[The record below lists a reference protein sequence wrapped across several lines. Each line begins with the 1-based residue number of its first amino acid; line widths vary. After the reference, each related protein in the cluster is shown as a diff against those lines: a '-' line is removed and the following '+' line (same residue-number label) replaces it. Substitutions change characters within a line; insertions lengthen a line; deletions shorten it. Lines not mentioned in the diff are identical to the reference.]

1 MLKKLVKYGNSNA
14 LVLDKTI
21 LALLDLEEGSLVK
34 MTIQGNQLMITA
46 AKDVDVKDKF
56 KLDILSTFD
65 SKSEDEKD
73 QGEALLNKTLQEIS
87 FGDLTLDQYEK
98 QKSDFEEYFQKEE
111 VASTMNEITNN
122 PKVREI
128 SEALMKQYLEKKI
141 DLNDYRKLYHE
152 EIKKIDYDLYLKIKA
167 MNAGIANVYKKS

>member
-56 KLDILSTFD
+56 KLDYLSMLD

-167 MNAGIANVYKKS
+167 MNAGIANVSKKS

>member
-56 KLDILSTFD
+56 KLDYLSMLD

-98 QKSDFEEYFQKEE
+98 QKSDFTEYFQKEE

-167 MNAGIANVYKKS
+167 MNAGIANVSKKS

>member
-56 KLDILSTFD
+56 KLDYLSTFD

-98 QKSDFEEYFQKEE
+98 
-111 VASTMNEITNN
+111 
-122 PKVREI
+122 
-128 SEALMKQYLEKKI
+128 
-141 DLNDYRKLYHE
+141 
-152 EIKKIDYDLYLKIKA
+152 
-167 MNAGIANVYKKS
+167 

>member
-56 KLDILSTFD
+56 KLDILSTWD
-65 SKSEDEKD
+65 SKSEDEKE
-73 QGEALLNKTLQEIS
+73 QGWALLNKTLQEIS

-167 MNAGIANVYKKS
+167 MNAGIANVSKKS

>member
-73 QGEALLNKTLQEIS
+73 QGWALLNKTLQEIS

-128 SEALMKQYLEKKI
+128 SEALMKQYNEKKI

-167 MNAGIANVYKKS
+167 MNAGIANVSKKS

>member
-56 KLDILSTFD
+56 KLDYLSTFD

-141 DLNDYRKLYHE
+141 DLMIIENYIMKKL
-152 EIKKIDYDLYLKIKA
+152 KKLITIYI
-167 MNAGIANVYKKS
+167 

>member
-56 KLDILSTFD
+56 KLDYLSTLD
-65 SKSEDEKD
+65 SRSEDAKD

-111 VASTMNEITNN
+111 VASTMNEINNN

-167 MNAGIANVYKKS
+167 MNAGIANVSKKS

>member
-56 KLDILSTFD
+56 KLDILSTWD
-65 SKSEDEKD
+65 SKSEDEKE
-73 QGEALLNKTLQEIS
+73 QGWALLNKTLQEIS

-111 VASTMNEITNN
+111 VVSTMNEITNN

-128 SEALMKQYLEKKI
+128 SEALMKQYNEKKI
-141 DLNDYRKLYHE
+141 DMNDYQKLYYE

-167 MNAGIANVYKKS
+167 MNAGIANVSKKS

>member
-73 QGEALLNKTLQEIS
+73 QGEALVNKTLQEIS

-167 MNAGIANVYKKS
+167 MNAGIANVSKKS

>member
-1 MLKKLVKYGNSNA
+1 MVKYGNSNV

-34 MTIQGNQLMITA
+34 MTIQGNQLVITA
-46 AKDVDVKDKF
+46 AKDVGVKDKF
-56 KLDILSTFD
+56 KSDVLSMFD

-73 QGEALLNKTLQEIS
+73 QGEAFVNKTLQEIS

-98 QKSDFEEYFQKEE
+98 QKSDFEEHSQKEE
-111 VASTMNEITNN
+111 VVSTMNEITNN

-128 SEALMKQYLEKKI
+128 SEALMKQYNEKK
-141 DLNDYRKLYHE
+141 
-152 EIKKIDYDLYLKIKA
+152 
-167 MNAGIANVYKKS
+167 

>member
-34 MTIQGNQLMITA
+34 MTIQGNQLMITP

-73 QGEALLNKTLQEIS
+73 QCEAVVNKTLQENS
-87 FGDLTLDQYEK
+87 FDLTLDQYEK
-98 QKSDFEEYFQKEE
+98 QKSDFEDYFQKEE

-128 SEALMKQYLEKKI
+128 SEALMKQYNEKKI
-141 DLNDYRKLYHE
+141 DLNDYAKLYHE

-167 MNAGIANVYKKS
+167 MNAGIANVSKKS

>member
-56 KLDILSTFD
+56 KLDYLSTFD

-167 MNAGIANVYKKS
+167 MNAGIANVSKKS

>member
-56 KLDILSTFD
+56 KLDYLSTFD

-122 PKVREI
+122 TKVR
-128 SEALMKQYLEKKI
+128 
-141 DLNDYRKLYHE
+141 
-152 EIKKIDYDLYLKIKA
+152 
-167 MNAGIANVYKKS
+167 